1 MEKYRKVV
9 KPKSTEEIAED
20 EIRVTAAGSVSAY
33 VSRVAKVFTELEKP
47 SVTIK
52 ATGGALTKAVTLAEV
67 VKRRFKGL
75 HQITSVGSLEV
86 VDEYEPIE
94 EGLDPVT
101 DTRTLT
107 VIEIKISKEPLDTSD
122 KGYQAPIDE
131 ALVTDYDPD
140 KVSKSRGRGKGKGK
154 STGKGKGKEKSAP
167 KGKGKGKAEEPKGK
181 GKGKTSK
188 GKGKG
193 KEEPEPKG
201 KGKSKGKGKGKKGA
215 DDAAAR
221 VHEIPIATDGVEED
235 FPWKDRIL
243 GERRRNADHVQRE
256 TGVKVW
262 LTGKGTGDSDAPL
275 TLSITASG
283 AVGDTEFD
291 KAVEMCEDLLEH
303 IYEEAAGWAGADEDA
318 EPGKGAK
325 GKGKSKKGKSD
336 GKGKDKG
343 KEKGKGKRSW
353 HDEEGPEQK
362 RRR

>member
-154 STGKGKGKEKSAP
+154 SKGKGKVLMQVAHVLKLELCQGGS
-167 KGKGKGKAEEPKGK
+167 
-181 GKGKTSK
+181 
-188 GKGKG
+188 
-193 KEEPEPKG
+193 
-201 KGKSKGKGKGKKGA
+201 
-215 DDAAAR
+215 R
-221 VHEIPIATDGVEED
+221 V
-235 FPWKDRIL
+235 
-243 GERRRNADHVQRE
+243 NA
-256 TGVKVW
+256 
-262 LTGKGTGDSDAPL
+262 
-275 TLSITASG
+275 
-283 AVGDTEFD
+283 
-291 KAVEMCEDLLEH
+291 
-303 IYEEAAGWAGADEDA
+303 
-318 EPGKGAK
+318 
-325 GKGKSKKGKSD
+325 
-336 GKGKDKG
+336 
-343 KEKGKGKRSW
+343 
-353 HDEEGPEQK
+353 
-362 RRR
+362 